1 VSKHSRF
8 LLIILTTLILSG
20 CGITAGSLRGD
31 PGYADLDYPGW
42 REVDKEFGLSLGR
55 LPLRLA
61 AWAVDEGDD
70 PETAALLRGLK
81 GMRIRIYEVQGDE
94 QRVFDRIDESRR
106 RLEKDGWDKLV
117 TVNDGDQNVLV
128 MIKTNNAKISGMT
141 VLTADRD
148 EAVFVNMIGDIQP
161 EFFNE
166 IMNSVDADVDL
177 PDIEIAESPNSD
189 DV

>member
-1 VSKHSRF
+1 VNKHSRF
-8 LLIILTTLILSG
+8 LLIILATLILSG

-55 LPLRLA
+55 LPLRFA
-61 AWAVDEGDD
+61 AWAIDEDDD

-106 RLEKDGWDKLV
+106 RLERDGWDKLV
-117 TVNDGDQNVLV
+117 TVNDGDENVLV
-128 MIKTNNAKISGMT
+128 MIKTNNTKISGMT

-166 IMNSVDADVDL
+166 IMNSVDADVDV
-177 PDIEIAESPNSD
+177 PDIEIVESPHSD